1 MGWLRLVGSLNWY
14 VSFAEYSLFYRALLQ
29 KRPIILRSL
38 LIVATHSHFLWLN
51 SKDDF
56 WEILSVKTRV
66 IANKGEILKSHLAA
80 EFSALH
86 DCQADFW
93 EIQPVKMRVVADE
106 RDVLKSQLAAKL
118 SAWYDC
124 RADFWEILPV
134 KRRLTCD
141 ETNSQKSARCWIY
154 HFNDSRVDLRESV
167 RFQTRLIADERNSER
182 QLAAEFATSMI
193 MELNPKKVY
202 LSRRDRS
209 LMGEILNSQ
218 LAVKLCA

>member
-1 MGWLRLVGSLNWY
+1 
-14 VSFAEYSLFYRALLQ
+14 
-29 KRPIILRSL
+29 
-38 LIVATHSHFLWLN
+38 
-51 SKDDF
+51 
-56 WEILSVKTRV
+56 
-66 IANKGEILKSHLAA
+66 
-80 EFSALH
+80 
-86 DCQADFW
+86 
-93 EIQPVKMRVVADE
+93 MRVVADE

-218 LAVKLCA
+218 LAAKLCALLDCRADFWEILPVKTRLIADESFAGGSLLKGFNRIVTVC